1 MGSISDTPH
10 RRRRSNPVR
19 RTTLVILGTP
29 HRIWTLDSAEATSIT
44 LPLVRALDPHPPA
57 PTIEV
62 RL

>member
-1 MGSISDTPH
+1 M
-10 RRRRSNPVR
+10 R